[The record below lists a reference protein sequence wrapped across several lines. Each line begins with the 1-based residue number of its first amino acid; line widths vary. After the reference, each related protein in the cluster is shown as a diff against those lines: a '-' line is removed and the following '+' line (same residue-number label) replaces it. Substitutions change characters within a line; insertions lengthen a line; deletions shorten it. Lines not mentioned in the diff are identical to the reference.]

1 MSKLKF
7 STLALLL
14 AGLMF
19 LCISCSGYLSLRDKE
34 PQSVVTTL
42 RVVEPT
48 RSLAY
53 LPQYVALEQGFFLE
67 QDLKVEL
74 TTVSSPNAAL
84 AALAN
89 GRADVVLTGPEHLL
103 RLHASAEDPPLAIAA
118 LNRTDDSLL
127 LARKIE
133 GDFSWENLRGRSIIC
148 SPPNSAPGIILEGS
162 LRMQKIIPH
171 RDLNLFNTVPETLM
185 VGAYLAGSGSYIQL
199 TEPAAS
205 MLELDGQGTVVAFP
219 GALTG
224 DIPAGIYVTNQQFI
238 ATSGETLQKFTNAIY
253 KAQLW
258 LQEQPLEELEAVAG
272 AYLSWDQKVLHHALE
287 RYHKRD
293 IWTMQPT
300 IDAPAFANFQE
311 LMATAGELLATVQYK
326 AAVNNKYADQ
336 ALQNVVYPP
345 EGDQQ

>member
-1 MSKLKF
+1 MGKLKF

-34 PQSVVTTL
+34 PRIVDTLKVT
-42 RVVEPT
+42 EPA

-67 QDLKVEL
+67 QDLRVEL
-74 TTVSSPNAAL
+74 TTASSANAAL
-84 AALAN
+84 ADLTN

-103 RLHASAEDPPLAIAA
+103 QLNASLENPPLAIAA

-127 LARKIE
+127 LARKLE
-133 GDFSWENLRGRSIIC
+133 GDFSWENLKGKSIIC
-148 SPPNSAPGIILEGS
+148 PPPNSAAGIILEGA
-162 LRMQKIIPH
+162 LRTQGIIPH
-171 RDLNLFNTVPETLM
+171 RNLNLLNTVPESLM

-205 MLELDGQGTVVAFP
+205 MLELDGQGTMAAFP
-219 GALTG
+219 GTLTG
-224 DIPAGIYVTNQQFI
+224 DIPAAIYVTNKKII
-238 ATSGETLQKFTNAIY
+238 AKNGESLQKFINAIY

-258 LQEQPLEELEAVAG
+258 LQEQPLEEVEAVAG
-272 AYLSWDQKVLHHALE
+272 AYFNWDQEILHQALD
-287 RYHKRD
+287 RYHKLGL
-293 IWTMQPT
+293 WTTQPAINT
-300 IDAPAFANFQE
+300 SSFANFQE
-311 LMATAGELLATVQYK
+311 LMATAGELPATVQYK

-336 ALQNVVYPP
+336 ALLNVVYPP
-345 EGDQQ
+345 EEDKQ